1 MKEYRA
7 ASQYFDSL
15 PGNQDRNFHLIPP
28 TVLKL
33 CYNMLNRKNRPALDP
48 RFIIP
53 HLCKVSP
60 SEELQCFCPPPSVV
74 ATKQK
79 VSPYSGWS
87 DFCFFLTNHKLV
99 NLWIDN
105 KCTFCDRL
113 VGVCAKNLLK
123 NTWVLCVSATI
134 VSNKFD

>member
-1 MKEYRA
+1 MVKYQRFKVFSVLFYIQLNTRLNFRSADCSKQSECYKDTEDYLKEYRA

-74 ATKQK
+74 VTKQK
-79 VSPYSGWS
+79 VSPYSGW
-87 DFCFFLTNHKLV
+87 FV
-99 NLWIDN
+99 I
-105 KCTFCDRL
+105 
-113 VGVCAKNLLK
+113 GQI
-123 NTWVLCVSATI
+123 SAF
-134 VSNKFD
+134 S